1 VLAWLPSVPGADAH
15 AGRTETSLLLALA
28 PASVRLDEAEPGDTR
43 PLAEV
48 MPELRSGGVAAV
60 SRSGVLGDPRGASAA
75 EGERLL
81 AALTDDLVRAVAAWA
96 P

>member
-1 VLAWLPSVPGADAH
+1 
-15 AGRTETSLLLALA
+15 
-28 PASVRLDEAEPGDTR
+28 
-43 PLAEV
+43 
-48 MPELRSGGVAAV
+48 VAAV
-60 SRSGVLGDPRGASAA
+60 SRNGVLGDPRGASAA